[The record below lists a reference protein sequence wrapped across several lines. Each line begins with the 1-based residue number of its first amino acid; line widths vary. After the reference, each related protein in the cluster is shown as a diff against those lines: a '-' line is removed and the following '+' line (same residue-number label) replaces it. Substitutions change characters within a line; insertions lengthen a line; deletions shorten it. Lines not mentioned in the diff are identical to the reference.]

1 MKTLLLGA
9 IAVIMFVIM
18 VNLNVIAD
26 NSSKSKTVEKY
37 YDESEN
43 VVCYYVDNA
52 MSCIWS
58 MEKFK

>member
-1 MKTLLLGA
+1 MKLIGLALCILLFA
-9 IAVIMFVIM
+9 I
-18 VNLNVIAD
+18 NLNLKVIAD

>member
-1 MKTLLLGA
+1 MKLIGL
-9 IAVIMFVIM
+9 AVCIMLFGIIL
-18 VNLNVIAD
+18 NLKVIAD
-26 NSSKSKTVEKY
+26 NSSKSKIIEKY
-37 YDESEN
+37 HDESEN

>member
-1 MKTLLLGA
+1 MLVVCLLLLA
-9 IAVIMFVIM
+9 IVL
-18 VNLNVIAD
+18 NLKIIAD
-26 NSSKSKTVEKY
+26 NSMKSKTVEKY